1 MAGKKKKTLK
11 TRKIFLGGA
20 VVFCVVIFIFALGN
34 NEISVPHHNAVDIKI
49 SQYSDTHIT
58 LNAVMTNPEFKNI
71 AFETPPS
78 PDKSFF
84 SGQIAAVFKTIKSLT
99 KNKPSGAVRE
109 YGSWV
114 WTPVMS
120 MTPQYMDSIISGA
133 KTNGV
138 NTIYVSVDSYLD
150 IFTMQKGQER
160 EKQKEAFGDKLEDFI
175 IRAKNLGIA
184 VDAEAGWRNWAEGD
198 NIYKAFAV
206 VNYVKNFNA
215 SRQNKFRG
223 FQYDVEPYLL
233 DSYKKDQTPV
243 LKNFVGL
250 IDKTQYYLATSTLQ
264 FSIVVPD
271 FYDEKDKMTQKFTYD
286 GEKDYA
292 FKHLLNV
299 LDKRPNGSIIIMS
312 YRNLAIGDDSTVEIS
327 SNEMR
332 TAKSGAYK
340 TKIIIAQ
347 ETGDV
352 PPPYITFHSTSKK
365 YLFSQIEKIN
375 TTFDSYPNFGGIAIH
390 YANAFLALK

>member
-1 MAGKKKKTLK
+1 MARKKKKTLK
-11 TRKIFLGGA
+11 TRNIFLLGA
-20 VVFCVVIFIFALGN
+20 IVFCIFIFIFIFEN
-34 NEISVPHHNAVDIKI
+34 NEVSVPHHNIVDTKI

-58 LNAVMTNPEFKNI
+58 QNAVVTNSEFKNI
-71 AFETPPS
+71 AFETPPRLN
-78 PDKSFF
+78 KSFF
-84 SGQIAAVFKTIKSLT
+84 SGQIAAVVNAIKSLT
-99 KNKPSGAVRE
+99 KKPKGVAEE

-120 MTPQYMDSIISGA
+120 MTPQYMDWVISGA

-138 NTIYVSVDSYLD
+138 NTIYISVDSYLD
-150 IFTMQKGQER
+150 IFVMPKGQER

-175 IRAKNLGIA
+175 IRAKSLGIA

-206 VNYVKNFNA
+206 VNYVKNFN
-215 SRQNKFRG
+215 STRQNKFRG

-233 DSYKKDQTPV
+233 DSYKKDQAYV
-243 LKNFVGL
+243 LKNFIGL
-250 IDKTQYYLATSTLQ
+250 IDKTQYYLATSTLR
-264 FSIVVPD
+264 FSVVVPD
-271 FYDEKDKMTQKFTYD
+271 FYDGKDKITPMFSYD
-286 GEKDYA
+286 GQKDYA

-299 LDKRPNGSIIIMS
+299 LDKRPNSSIIIMS

-352 PPPYITFHSTSKK
+352 PPPYITFHNTSKK

-375 TTFDSYPNFGGIAIH
+375 TTFNSYSNFGGIAIH
-390 YANAFLALK
+390 YANAFLALR

>member
-1 MAGKKKKTLK
+1 
-11 TRKIFLGGA
+11 
-20 VVFCVVIFIFALGN
+20 
-34 NEISVPHHNAVDIKI
+34 
-49 SQYSDTHIT
+49 
-58 LNAVMTNPEFKNI
+58 
-71 AFETPPS
+71 
-78 PDKSFF
+78 
-84 SGQIAAVFKTIKSLT
+84 
-99 KNKPSGAVRE
+99 
-109 YGSWV
+109 
-114 WTPVMS
+114 MS